1 MFVQPAGAF
10 LTFGLILAGITA
22 IANNKKN
29 KLAKEVTN
37 NG

>member
-1 MFVQPAGAF
+1 MFVQPVGAF
-10 LTFGLILAGITA
+10 LSFGLILAAITA
-22 IANNKKN
+22 IANNHKN